1 MTDHYETLGVSHDAS
16 QDEIKKA
23 YRRLARRLHPDV
35 NPDPAAAEQF
45 KQVTLAYEVLSDETK
60 RAQYDRGDTGDG
72 AFGFGD
78 IFDAFFGGGQGRSR
92 REPKPRAQRGDDAL
106 VRLQVTLRDVVF
118 GATKTVEL
126 DTAKRCET
134 CDGSGAAPGSHPETC
149 EYCHGQG
156 YVQQTV
162 RSLLGNVLTETACP
176 ICKGYGTTIPQPC
189 PDCAGQGRVRTRE
202 SLDVPVPAGIDNG
215 VRLHLAGR
223 GEVGPGG
230 GPRGDLY
237 LEVNVQSDET
247 FTRDGDALLATLNV
261 SMTDAILG
269 VETEIETFDGPLPI
283 EVRPGTQSGD
293 VITLRGHGVT
303 RLHRD
308 ARGDLRVTVRVQT
321 PTRLTAEQR
330 RLVKRLADSRGDEA
344 PRLAN
349 AGRTGFQRF
358 RDRFMGRG

>member
-1 MTDHYETLGVSHDAS
+1 
-16 QDEIKKA
+16 
-23 YRRLARRLHPDV
+23 
-35 NPDPAAAEQF
+35 
-45 KQVTLAYEVLSDETK
+45 
-60 RAQYDRGDTGDG
+60 
-72 AFGFGD
+72 
-78 IFDAFFGGGQGRSR
+78 
-92 REPKPRAQRGDDAL
+92 

-223 GEVGPGG
+223 GEVGPGVD
-230 GPRGDLY
+230 R
-237 LEVNVQSDET
+237 
-247 FTRDGDALLATLNV
+247 AATCTWR
-261 SMTDAILG
+261 ST
-269 VETEIETFDGPLPI
+269 
-283 EVRPGTQSGD
+283 SS
-293 VITLRGHGVT
+293 
-303 RLHRD
+303 
-308 ARGDLRVTVRVQT
+308 
-321 PTRLTAEQR
+321 PTRRSPATATR
-330 RLVKRLADSRGDEA
+330 CWRLWTC
-344 PRLAN
+344 P
-349 AGRTGFQRF
+349 
-358 RDRFMGRG
+358 